1 MGVSASWAVIPV
13 GLTMAFAACT
23 FSEPPGP
30 STQPPGGGR
39 PPPADSGAGP
49 SPPPAPPPRVDAAA
63 PMADAAR
70 DTAVERPPVGP
81 APDADQPPP
90 PPAGMG
96 IESAAVS
103 GFQLLVRRR
112 QPGGTAGPAE
122 PFDVR
127 GISWS
132 PAERG
137 AGRPDSDSYLRA
149 ADRDLPMMR
158 AANINVVK
166 TYLPVR
172 RAVLDRLQ
180 AHGLAA
186 IVTVLNVSGEIFEAT
201 VAELKDHPALLMWLL
216 GNEWNLNRLYGSCE
230 LSACFDRVNEV
241 ARRIKALDPKHP
253 VATSFAPSGELPTD
267 AEVARLEAVEVW
279 GLNVYS
285 QPGFFNRFADWRLQ
299 AQRTGIRKP
308 LLLTE
313 YGADAF
319 DNRTGRTDEASQAA
333 ALRRQT
339 TELRGQLSARNPAF
353 PVLGGTPFEW
363 NDEWWK
369 RGNPA
374 AQDPGG
380 FAHDGVAADR
390 FANEEWWGVVDVDR
404 RPRAAY
410 QVLKELYAP

>member
-1 MGVSASWAVIPV
+1 MSVRRRVTLLA
-13 GLTMAFAACT
+13 LTMALAACG
-23 FSEPPGP
+23 FSAPPGP
-30 STQPPGGGR
+30 TTQPPAGG
-39 PPPADSGAGP
+39 PPAPADSGAGT
-49 SPPPAPPPRVDAAA
+49 APTPVPLPRMDAAPGVDAAA
-63 PMADAAR
+63 HVDA
-70 DTAVERPPVGP
+70 AVERSAPP
-81 APDADQPPP
+81 APDAGQPLPPP
-90 PPAGMG
+90 PPPGMG

-112 QPGGTAGPAE
+112 QPDGTAGPPE

-137 AGRPDSDSYLRA
+137 ANRPDSDGYLRA
-149 ADRDLPMMR
+149 ADRDLPLMR
-158 AANINVVK
+158 AANINTVK

-172 RAVLDRLQ
+172 RTVLDRLQ

-186 IVTVLNVSGEIFEAT
+186 IVTVLNVASENFEPT
-201 VAELKDHPALLMWLL
+201 IAELKDHPALLMWLV

-230 LSACFDRVNEV
+230 LSACFDRVNQV

-267 AEVARLEAVEVW
+267 GELARLDAVDVW

-285 QPGFFNRFADWRLQ
+285 QPGFFNRFAEWRLQ

-313 YGADAF
+313 YGADAY
-319 DNRTGRTDEASQAA
+319 DNRTGRPDEASQAA

-369 RGNPA
+369 RGSPA

-380 FAHDGVAADR
+380 FPHDGVAADR

>member
-1 MGVSASWAVIPV
+1 
-13 GLTMAFAACT
+13 
-23 FSEPPGP
+23 
-30 STQPPGGGR
+30 
-39 PPPADSGAGP
+39 
-49 SPPPAPPPRVDAAA
+49 
-63 PMADAAR
+63 
-70 DTAVERPPVGP
+70 
-81 APDADQPPP
+81 
-90 PPAGMG
+90 
-96 IESAAVS
+96 
-103 GFQLLVRRR
+103 
-112 QPGGTAGPAE
+112 
-122 PFDVR
+122 
-127 GISWS
+127 
-132 PAERG
+132 
-137 AGRPDSDSYLRA
+137 
-149 ADRDLPMMR
+149 
-158 AANINVVK
+158 VVK

-186 IVTVLNVSGEIFEAT
+186 IVTVLNVSGENFEAT

-267 AEVARLEAVEVW
+267 AEVGRLEAVDIW

-319 DNRTGRTDEASQAA
+319 DNRTGRADEASQAA

-369 RGNPA
+369 RGSPG

-380 FAHDGVAADR
+380 FPHVGVAADR

>member
-1 MGVSASWAVIPV
+1 
-13 GLTMAFAACT
+13 
-23 FSEPPGP
+23 
-30 STQPPGGGR
+30 
-39 PPPADSGAGP
+39 
-49 SPPPAPPPRVDAAA
+49 
-63 PMADAAR
+63 
-70 DTAVERPPVGP
+70 
-81 APDADQPPP
+81 
-90 PPAGMG
+90 MG
-96 IESAAVS
+96 IESATVS

-112 QPGGTAGPAE
+112 QPDGSAGPAE

-137 AGRPDSDSYLRA
+137 GSRPNSDSYLRA
-149 ADRDLPMMR
+149 TDRDLPLMR
-158 AANINVVK
+158 AVNINVVK
-166 TYLPVR
+166 TYLPIG
-172 RAVLDRLQ
+172 RAVLDK
-180 AHGLAA
+180 LATQGMSA
-186 IVTVLNVSGEIFEAT
+186 IVTVLNVSGDNFEAT
-201 VAELKDHPALLMWLL
+201 VADLKGHPCPADVA
-216 GNEWNLNRLYGSCE
+216 GGQRVEQNRLYGSCE

-267 AEVARLEAVEVW
+267 AEVSRLEAVDVW

-319 DNRTGRTDEASQAA
+319 DNRTGRSDEASQAA

-369 RGNPA
+369 RGNPG

-380 FAHDGVAADR
+380 FPHDGVAADR